1 MLSSNEMQSPFRAGV
16 GGLRGAGASMRFDSS
31 LAVVLVAGSP
41 AESTDDRLLLVST
54 DLEVFGG
61 IGSLNTLMHQTPLAL
76 RTGFSGSF
84 TTRIAAADIAAEVA
98 FDGMGHSAAQAVVSH
113 RSATRSASL
122 SLWWADAHC
131 DLPMGSLLAS
141 SGTVQ
146 NTWGGCLRI
155 RATQQ
160 GLATLRLSV
169 TLSGRP
175 WRSWLLPMATNAIDI
190 VGDVEQRVTPRLHVE
205 WRIRHRQDEDGAS
218 AAQREQHE
226 RTLWMLR
233 IRLRRIVHDRLEIRC
248 NADLRVMRYASAP
261 FTNGSLGWVDA
272 RWDVTSYAVIRGRIA
287 CLVASTLMLHRH
299 WLSIWQGACRH
310 SRMQMALADVQV
322 LVSNG
327 R

>member
-1 MLSSNEMQSPFRAGV
+1 
-16 GGLRGAGASMRFDSS
+16 
-31 LAVVLVAGSP
+31 
-41 AESTDDRLLLVST
+41 
-54 DLEVFGG
+54 
-61 IGSLNTLMHQTPLAL
+61 
-76 RTGFSGSF
+76 
-84 TTRIAAADIAAEVA
+84 
-98 FDGMGHSAAQAVVSH
+98 
-113 RSATRSASL
+113 
-122 SLWWADAHC
+122 
-131 DLPMGSLLAS
+131 MGSLLAS